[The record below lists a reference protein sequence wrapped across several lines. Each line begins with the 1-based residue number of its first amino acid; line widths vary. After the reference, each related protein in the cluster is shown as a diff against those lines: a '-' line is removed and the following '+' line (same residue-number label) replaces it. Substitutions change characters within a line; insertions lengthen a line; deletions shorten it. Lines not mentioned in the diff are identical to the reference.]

1 MDEGRAGAA
10 MPAPAAGSLA
20 PRLEFWI
27 AKGSTILVGLA
38 AFLRERT
45 KAWLRPAQGD
55 NSPPPGAAGY
65 MAAWRTA
72 ASRNIA
78 IVAVFS
84 VAVNLLM
91 LTLPIYL
98 FQISDRV
105 LTSRS
110 ADTLLMLS
118 MLALC
123 FVAVLSL
130 LDILRRQVLG
140 RLATRLDGYF
150 AGPVLASI
158 VNNARAGEGGNV
170 HTLRSLQQVRGFI
183 SSPTM
188 LLLIDGPIA
197 PIYFA
202 AIFLIHPHLGFSRV
216 PAVSCWARLPS

>member
-1 MDEGRAGAA
+1 MRSCCGETTTCCSERRFRMDEGRAGAPGHA

-20 PRLEFWI
+20 PRLEFWT
-27 AKGSTILVGLA
+27 AKGSTIVVELA
-38 AFLRERT
+38 AFLRART
-45 KAWLRPAQGD
+45 KAWLRPAQD
-55 NSPPPGAAGY
+55 DDSPPPGAAGY
-65 MAAWRTA
+65 MGAWRTA

-130 LDILRRQVLG
+130 PFLLRR
-140 RLATRLDGYF
+140 
-150 AGPVLASI
+150 P
-158 VNNARAGEGGNV
+158 
-170 HTLRSLQQVRGFI
+170 
-183 SSPTM
+183 
-188 LLLIDGPIA
+188 
-197 PIYFA
+197 
-202 AIFLIHPHLGFSRV
+202 
-216 PAVSCWARLPS
+216 